1 MDLIKEIYDKD
12 IGINTNNEDTSYKI
26 RKAAR
31 TILFDHW
38 NKIAILYVSKNNYHK
53 LPGGGIELG
62 ESTDKAL
69 RREVKEE
76 VGADIEVLGEI
87 GAILEYRNEFKQ
99 LQISYCYYSKVLG
112 EIKKPNYTEEEIKDG
127 FKLKWMN
134 IDEAIGILEKDEPD
148 NYMGKFIKER
158 DKLFLINAK
167 KIIGIKNS

>member
-1 MDLIKEIYDKD
+1 MSL
-12 IGINTNNEDTSYKI
+12 
-26 RKAAR
+26 
-31 TILFDHW
+31 
-38 NKIAILYVSKNNYHK
+38 
-53 LPGGGIELG
+53 
-62 ESTDKAL
+62 
-69 RREVKEE
+69 
-76 VGADIEVLGEI
+76 
-87 GAILEYRNEFKQ
+87 KQ